1 MNNHDSW
8 HQPDRATLHAAVIG
22 GDLSEV
28 RRLIASGSDANA
40 SDANGFTPLHL
51 AAQEFHV
58 DVAEALLEAGADA
71 NRQNRFGNGPLFVA
85 VFNSNG
91 RGRMIE
97 LLRSHGAD
105 PYAANSSGQTPVG
118 LARLIA
124 NYNVSRFFED
134 LEPG

>member
-1 MNNHDSW
+1 MNNHDPW
-8 HQPDRATLHAAVIG
+8 NQPDQAALHAAVMR
-22 GDLSEV
+22 GDLSGV
-28 RRLIASGSDANA
+28 RRLIALGADPNA
-40 SDANGFTPLHL
+40 RDANGFTPLHL

-105 PYAANSSGQTPVG
+105 PFAANSSGQTPVG

-124 NYNVSRFFED
+124 NYNVSRFFGD